1 MKRTNLIIVTISMIA
16 SLMLC
21 ACSDD
26 NEPNTMAWD
35 PSIVSSSFSSN
46 AAYSETNR
54 QVSSSSTED
63 FLEQRKFSNYLSQF
77 VSPGENSINFDS
89 HVVAFNAG
97 GFSNKCEEAVVRYDV
112 DGNVIPLS
120 SFSEELFAECFPKT
134 APLLSKKFSLEMKTV
149 KFYAV
154 IMDMAD
160 DPTFA
165 VLSRFATDEIYF
177 NVVYPG
183 GVCILATWGPR
194 IIYLVADT
202 EGFVQEEDIP
212 IAGKIVQSEIWK
224 CNESGSAGLPN
235 VKIGGEWYND
245 SLL

>member
-1 MKRTNLIIVTISMIA
+1 MKRTNLIFVTTSMIA

-26 NEPNTMAWD
+26 GEPNTMAWD

-134 APLLSKKFSLEMKTV
+134 APLLSKKFSLEMETV

-235 VKIGGEWYND
+235 VKIGGEWYNE

>member
-1 MKRTNLIIVTISMIA
+1 VNLAPAPTS
-16 SLMLC
+16 
-21 ACSDD
+21 
-26 NEPNTMAWD
+26 
-35 PSIVSSSFSSN
+35 VSS
-46 AAYSETNR
+46 TNNP
-54 QVSSSSTED
+54 VSSSSVEN
-63 FLEQRKFSNYLSQF
+63 FSSSEFSEQPTFSKYLSQF
-77 VSPGENSINFDS
+77 AEPGENSISFDS
-89 HVVAFNAG
+89 HVVALNAG
-97 GFSNKCEEAVVRYDV
+97 DLSNKCEETVVRYDV

-120 SFSEELFAECFPKT
+120 PFSEELFAECFPKT
-134 APLLSKKFSLEMKTV
+134 APLLSKKFALEKGTV

-202 EGFVQEEDIP
+202 EGIVQEEVIP

-224 CNESGSAGLPN
+224 CDETGHGLSN
-235 VKIGGEWYND
+235 VKNGGEWFSD

>member
-1 MKRTNLIIVTISMIA
+1 MIA
-16 SLMLC
+16 SLMLS

-46 AAYSETNR
+46 AAHSETNR

-224 CNESGSAGLPN
+224 CNESWSGLPN

>member
-1 MKRTNLIIVTISMIA
+1 MKRTNLIFVTTSMIA
-16 SLMLC
+16 LLMLC

-26 NEPNTMAWD
+26 SVPNTMAWD

-134 APLLSKKFSLEMKTV
+134 APLLSKQFSLEMKTV

-224 CNESGSAGLPN
+224 CNESVSGLPN
-235 VKIGGEWYND
+235 VKVGGEWYND

>member
-1 MKRTNLIIVTISMIA
+1 MNQLGLISITA
-16 SLMLC
+16 SLMASLFC

-26 NEPNTMAWD
+26 
-35 PSIVSSSFSSN
+35 S
-46 AAYSETNR
+46 
-54 QVSSSSTED
+54 VSSSSTISD
-63 FLEQRKFSNYLSQF
+63 SPTFSKYLAQF
-77 VSPGENSINFDS
+77 AAPGENSINFDS

-134 APLLSKKFSLEMKTV
+134 APLLSKKFSLEKGTV

-224 CNESGSAGLPN
+224 CNESGAGLPN
-235 VKIGGEWYND
+235 VKVGGEWYND

>member
-1 MKRTNLIIVTISMIA
+1 MQLIPKQTVKSVRHRLKI
-16 SLMLC
+16 
-21 ACSDD
+21 
-26 NEPNTMAWD
+26 
-35 PSIVSSSFSSN
+35 
-46 AAYSETNR
+46 
-54 QVSSSSTED
+54 

-77 VSPGENSINFDS
+77 AEPGENSISFDS

-134 APLLSKKFSLEMKTV
+134 APLLSKQFSLEMKTV

-224 CNESGSAGLPN
+224 CNESWSGLPN

>member
-1 MKRTNLIIVTISMIA
+1 MIA
-16 SLMLC
+16 SLMLS

-77 VSPGENSINFDS
+77 VSPGEISINFDS
-89 HVVAFNAG
+89 HVVAFNVG

-134 APLLSKKFSLEMKTV
+134 APLLSKKFSLEMKTI

-165 VLSRFATDEIYF
+165 VLSKFATDEIYF

-224 CNESGSAGLPN
+224 CNESVSGLPN